1 MLIET
6 SLYPDERGFFAELFH
21 AEAFRDGGIPLSFVQ
36 DNFSYSHRYVL
47 RGLHYQLEPYAQ
59 GKLISVLA
67 GEIFDCA
74 VDIRTGAPTF
84 GKWFG
89 LHLQARDGRLLYI
102 PPGFAHGFCVLS
114 ESAIV
119 MYKVT
124 ADYQPAAERGI
135 RWDDPQVNITWP
147 LTSPLLSAKDR
158 NLPTLASAELNFSY
172 EDDASG

>member
-84 GKWFG
+84 GNG
-89 LHLQARDGRLLYI
+89 LDSISKRVMADFFIFLL
-102 PPGFAHGFCVLS
+102 AL
-114 ESAIV
+114 
-119 MYKVT
+119 
-124 ADYQPAAERGI
+124 
-135 RWDDPQVNITWP
+135 
-147 LTSPLLSAKDR
+147 LTDSVS
-158 NLPTLASAELNFSY
+158 
-172 EDDASG
+172 